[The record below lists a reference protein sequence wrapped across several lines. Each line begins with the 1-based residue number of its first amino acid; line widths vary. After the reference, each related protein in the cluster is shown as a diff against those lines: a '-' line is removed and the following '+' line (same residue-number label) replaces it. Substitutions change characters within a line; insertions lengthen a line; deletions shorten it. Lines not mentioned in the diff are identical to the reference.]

1 MPVVFLPAEAQR
13 CGVPRYHVPVTRIRI
28 LPDNLVNRIAAGEVV
43 ERPSSVVKELV
54 ENSLDAGARR
64 IEVELVNGGRSL
76 VRVTDDGCGMNADD
90 ALIALERHATSKIAS
105 ADDLDRIATLGFR
118 GEALPSIA
126 AVSRFE
132 LLTAADPAEGGIRIT
147 VEGGRILGT
156 EAAARARGTTIEIRD
171 LFFNVPARRK
181 FLRAPE
187 TELRH
192 ASEVV
197 SGAALAR
204 PDVAF
209 VLRHGPRTLLDV
221 PPSTD
226 ISERLRAL
234 WPKATKVTRFS
245 AVAGDAGVEGL
256 IAPGGGHGRPSMI
269 FLVNGRVVK
278 DRLLVGA
285 VLRVLRSTGS
295 GFGGARVVASLQLP
309 PDEVDVNVHPAK
321 TEVRF
326 ARGGSIF
333 ALVERALREGIAA
346 SQGRVPVRRLD
357 DGDSMVAEPSG
368 GGYGELLRSRQEAG
382 APPLFAH
389 PAYGEKPI
397 ESTEPVF
404 LDGGSAPRSG
414 AKAGPSD
421 TPFGRLLGQYRDSF
435 ILLEDDYGLVIV
447 DQHVAHERV
456 LYDQILARL
465 GGEIAPSQRLLV
477 PVLVEVGDASAAAL
491 ERVAA
496 TLLKVGIEADVFGP
510 DTVRISALPPEIE
523 GDEASELVIE
533 LLDRATAFDGV
544 PERVAAEVEEDLAAG
559 LSCRGAI
566 KVNHGLTDVEQRAL
580 LDDLAETT
588 NPYRC
593 PHGRPIVLRLSQ
605 EEMER
610 RLGRR

>member
-1 MPVVFLPAEAQR
+1 M
-13 CGVPRYHVPVTRIRI
+13 TRIRI
-28 LPDNLVNRIAAGEVV
+28 LPDSLVNRIAAGEVV

-64 IEVELVNGGRSL
+64 IGVELVNGGRSL

-132 LLTAADPAEGGIRIT
+132 LLTAADPAEGGIRVS
-147 VEGGRILGT
+147 VEGGRVLGT

-181 FLRAPE
+181 FLHAPE

-192 ASEVV
+192 ASDVV
-197 SGAALAR
+197 WGAALAR

-209 VLRHGPRTLLDV
+209 ILRHGPRTLLDV

-226 ISERLRAL
+226 LSDRLRAL
-234 WPKATKVTRFS
+234 WPKAAKVTRFF
-245 AVAGDAGVEGL
+245 AAAGEAEVEGL
-256 IAPGGGHGRPSMI
+256 IAPGGGHGRPSMF

-285 VLRVLRSTGS
+285 VLRVLRSAGS
-295 GFGGARVVASLQLP
+295 GFGGARVVASLRLP

-326 ARGGSIF
+326 ARGGSVF
-333 ALVERALREGIAA
+333 ALVERALREGVSAA
-346 SQGRVPVRRLD
+346 QGRVPVRRLD

-368 GGYGELLRSRQEAG
+368 GGYGELLRSRREAG

-389 PAYGEKPI
+389 PALSGKPL
-397 ESTEPVF
+397 EATEPVF
-404 LDGGSAPRSG
+404 LDGGSLPRSG

-435 ILLEDDYGLVIV
+435 ILLEDEYGLVIV

-465 GGEIAPSQRLLV
+465 SGEVAPSQRLLV

-491 ERVAA
+491 DRVAE

-523 GDEASELVIE
+523 ADEAGELVAE

-544 PERVAAEVEEDLAAG
+544 PERLSAEVEEEVAAG

-566 KVNHGLTDVEQRAL
+566 KVNHRLTDIAQRRL
-580 LDDLAETT
+580 LDDLAQTR

-593 PHGRPIVLRLSQ
+593 PHGRPIILRLSQ

>member
-1 MPVVFLPAEAQR
+1 
-13 CGVPRYHVPVTRIRI
+13 
-28 LPDNLVNRIAAGEVV
+28 
-43 ERPSSVVKELV
+43 
-54 ENSLDAGARR
+54 
-64 IEVELVNGGRSL
+64 
-76 VRVTDDGCGMNADD
+76 
-90 ALIALERHATSKIAS
+90 
-105 ADDLDRIATLGFR
+105 
-118 GEALPSIA
+118 
-126 AVSRFE
+126 
-132 LLTAADPAEGGIRIT
+132 
-147 VEGGRILGT
+147 
-156 EAAARARGTTIEIRD
+156 
-171 LFFNVPARRK
+171 
-181 FLRAPE
+181 
-187 TELRH
+187 
-192 ASEVV
+192 
-197 SGAALAR
+197 
-204 PDVAF
+204 
-209 VLRHGPRTLLDV
+209 
-221 PPSTD
+221 
-226 ISERLRAL
+226 
-234 WPKATKVTRFS
+234 
-245 AVAGDAGVEGL
+245 
-256 IAPGGGHGRPSMI
+256 MI

-333 ALVERALREGIAA
+333 ALVERALREGVAA

-357 DGDSMVAEPSG
+357 DGDSMVAEPPG
-368 GGYGELLRSRQEAG
+368 GGYGELLRARREAG

-389 PAYGEKPI
+389 PAYGEPAGAA
-397 ESTEPVF
+397 SDPVVF
-404 LDGGSAPRSG
+404 GAPSASRSG

-465 GGEIAPSQRLLV
+465 GGEVAPSQRLLV

-491 ERVAA
+491 ERVAE

-523 GDEASELVIE
+523 ADEGSELVIE
-533 LLDRATAFDGV
+533 VLDRATAFDGV
-544 PERVAAEVEEDLAAG
+544 PRRVASQVEEELAAG

-566 KVNHGLTDVEQRAL
+566 KVNHRLTDVEQRAL

-593 PHGRPIVLRLSQ
+593 PHGRPIILRLGQ

>member
-1 MPVVFLPAEAQR
+1 
-13 CGVPRYHVPVTRIRI
+13 VTRIRI

-64 IEVELVNGGRSL
+64 IGVELVNGGRSL
-76 VRVTDDGCGMNADD
+76 IRVSDDGCGMDADD
-90 ALIALERHATSKIAS
+90 ALVALERHATSKIAS

-132 LLTAADPAEGGIRIT
+132 LLTAADPAEGGVRIT
-147 VEGGRILGT
+147 VEGGRVLGT
-156 EAAARARGTTIEIRD
+156 EAAARARGTTVEIRD

-181 FLRAPE
+181 FLSAPE

-197 SGAALAR
+197 CGAALAR

-209 VLRHGPRTLLDV
+209 ALCHGSRSLLDV
-221 PPSTD
+221 PPSAD
-226 ISERLRAL
+226 LGERLRAL
-234 WPKATKVTRFS
+234 WPKLAKVTRFS
-245 AVAGDAGVEGL
+245 TVAGDAEVEGL
-256 IAPGGGHGRPSMI
+256 IAPGGGRGRPSMI
-269 FLVNGRVVK
+269 FLVNGRVVR

-285 VLRVLRSTGS
+285 VLRVLRSTGA
-295 GFGGARVVASLQLP
+295 GIGGARVVASLRLP

-326 ARGGSIF
+326 TRGGSIF
-333 ALVERALREGIAA
+333 ALVERALRQGVAA
-346 SQGRVPVRRLD
+346 SQGRIPVSRLD
-357 DGDSMVAEPSG
+357 DGDALAAEPST
-368 GGYGELLRSRQEAG
+368 GGYGELLRARREAG

-389 PAYGEKPI
+389 PAYGE
-397 ESTEPVF
+397 PVAGVAAPVV
-404 LDGGSAPRSG
+404 LEAPPAPRSG
-414 AKAGPSD
+414 ARPGPSD

-456 LYDQILARL
+456 LYDRILARL
-465 GGEIAPSQRLLV
+465 GGEVAPSQRLLV

-491 ERVAA
+491 ERVSA
-496 TLLKVGIEADVFGP
+496 TLVKVGIEADVFGP

-523 GDEASELVIE
+523 AHEGRELVIE

-544 PERVAAEVEEDLAAG
+544 PERVAAEVEEELAAG

-566 KVNHGLTDVEQRAL
+566 KVNHRLTDAAQRAL

-593 PHGRPIVLRLSQ
+593 PHGRPIILRLSQ

>member
-1 MPVVFLPAEAQR
+1 
-13 CGVPRYHVPVTRIRI
+13 VTQIRI
-28 LPDNLVNRIAAGEVV
+28 LPDSLINRIAAGEVV

-54 ENSLDAGARR
+54 ENSLDAGAQR
-64 IEVELVNGGRSL
+64 IEIELVNGGRTL
-76 VRVTDDGCGMNADD
+76 IRVSDDGCGMDADD

-105 ADDLDRIATLGFR
+105 PEDLDHIATLGFR

-132 LLTAADPAEGGIRIT
+132 LLTSADPAEGGVRVT
-147 VEGGRILGT
+147 VEGGRVLGT
-156 EAAARARGTTIEIRD
+156 EPAARARGTTVEIRD

-192 ASEVV
+192 ASETVW
-197 SGAALAR
+197 GAALAR

-209 VLRHGPRTLLDV
+209 YLRHGTRTLVDA
-221 PPSTD
+221 PPARD
-226 ISERLRAL
+226 LSERLRAL
-234 WPKATKVTRFS
+234 WSKATKVTRFS
-245 AVAGDAGVEGL
+245 AAGGGAEVEGL
-256 IAPGGGHGRPSMI
+256 IAPGGGRGRPSMI
-269 FLVNGRVVK
+269 FLVNGRAVK

-285 VLRVLRSTGS
+285 VLRVLRATGS

-309 PDEVDVNVHPAK
+309 ADQVDVNVHPAK

-326 ARGGSIF
+326 ARGGAVF
-333 ALVERALREGIAA
+333 TLVERALREGVAA
-346 SQGRVPVRRLD
+346 SQGRVPVSRLD
-357 DGDSMVAEPSG
+357 DGDAMVTEPSS
-368 GGYGELLRSRQEAG
+368 GGYGELLRSRREAG
-382 APPLFAH
+382 AAPLFAH
-389 PAYGEKPI
+389 PAYGEPAPGAAG
-397 ESTEPVF
+397 PVVI
-404 LDGGSAPRSG
+404 GAPTASRSG
-414 AKAGPSD
+414 AKAGASD
-421 TPFGRLLGQYRDSF
+421 TPFGRLLGQYRESF
-435 ILLEDDYGLVIV
+435 LLLEDDYGLVIV

-456 LYDQILARL
+456 LYDQILDRL
-465 GGEIAPSQRLLV
+465 GGDIAPSQRLLE
-477 PVLVEVGDASAAAL
+477 PVLVEVGEALAAAL
-491 ERVAA
+491 ERVAV

-510 DTVRISALPPEIE
+510 DTVRISASPPELE
-523 GDEASELVIE
+523 ADEARELVIE

-544 PERVAAEVEEDLAAG
+544 PERVAAEVEEELAAG

-566 KVNHGLTDVEQRAL
+566 KVNHRLTETEQRAL
-580 LDDLAETT
+580 LGDLAETS